1 MKIEI
6 FLFHFSFSVE
16 RQTFS
21 LEKEI
26 PFVEATAKS
35 LTNSREREKKKKT
48 SKQYYISCYE
58 NYNEKTLIKV
68 QNKLGQ
74 TFYWKVKFEISFSL
88 AVLLD
93 LELEIQ
99 VPHYY
104 LSHLTFHLYATFSV
118 WLLRKIDKKRG
129 IK

>member
-1 MKIEI
+1 MRSFII

-35 LTNSREREKKKKT
+35 LTNSRERERKKKT

-68 QNKLGQ
+68 QNKQGQ
-74 TFYWKVKFEISFSL
+74 TFSWKVKFEISLSL

-104 LSHLTFHLYATFSV
+104 LSHLTFHFIRYFFCLVA
-118 WLLRKIDKKRG
+118 KKN
-129 IK
+129 